1 MIGAGLVGVSSSS
14 GCPYDLGRAGDLSY
28 RPLDVRY
35 GEVQSA
41 PGGRAG
47 DPLRLVRRRTGI
59 CACAVVAEAGRIYR
73 PPSPLLPYD
82 LLLHGAPKPTDLPM
96 VKHARRVFAAN
107 HAIADTL
114 SRLDIPSRLVP
125 IPPLLDETHDPIRLL
140 SFGMAHKL
148 TRHHYAHV
156 RDLLG
161 DRPYE
166 VELSVLVHEGQPWGG
181 LLQRAHDSMREVFGD
196 RARVQGSL
204 SDGALR
210 QRLRSATYALLFYP
224 GGVRSNNTTMWAAL
238 QEGAHLITNLDPW
251 SPAALTHGVNCYD
264 VTRLTRWPDHPPC
277 ACHIP
282 TLAQT
287 VEVLCEP

>member
-1 MIGAGLVGVSSSS
+1 MTWDALATYHTDPWTCGTAKFNQRLAAALGIPCVSCEDARGYARVLWSLK
-14 GCPYDLGRAGDLSY
+14 PDEYT
-28 RPLDVRY
+28 V
-35 GEVQSA
+35 
-41 PGGRAG
+41 
-47 DPLRLVRRRTGI
+47 
-59 CACAVVAEAGRIYR
+59 